1 MTAAGKKVVNVA
13 GESKMEVRLLEKTK
27 DGKVSFLLKNSDVF
41 YANTLR
47 RLMIEEV
54 PVMAIEDVE
63 FRENSSA
70 LYDEILAHR
79 LGLIPLKTDLKSYN
93 LPEECTCKGKGCAK
107 CTLKLTLKAK
117 GPGIVYASDLKS
129 KDPKIKPVF
138 PKMPIVELFKDQ
150 KIKLEATAI
159 LGKGIDHAKFSPG
172 LFFYKNKPV
181 VEISKECDNCGVC
194 IESCPKNIFVMKNKK
209 VEIDKDKLLDC
220 HLCNACLDV
229 CPKNAISVEADDKDI
244 IFNIESF
251 GQLSPREIVVKAV
264 DIFDKKLKEFDKLL
278 K

>member
-1 MTAAGKKVVNVA
+1 
-13 GESKMEVRLLEKTK
+13 MEIRLLEKTK
-27 DGKVSFLLKNSDVF
+27 DGKLSFLLKNSDVF

-47 RLMIEEV
+47 RMMIEEV

-70 LYDEILAHR
+70 LYDEIVAHR

-107 CTLKLTLKAK
+107 CTLKLTLSVK

-129 KDPKIKPVF
+129 KDPKVKPIF
-138 PKMPIVELFKDQ
+138 PKTPIVELFNNQ
-150 KIKLEATAI
+150 KMKLEAIAI

-172 LFFYKNKPV
+172 LFFYKNKPI
-181 VEISKECDNCGVC
+181 VEISKECDNCGIC
-194 IESCPKNIFVMKNKK
+194 IDACPKNIFVMKNKK
-209 VEIDKDKLLDC
+209 IEINKDKLLDC
-220 HLCNACLDV
+220 HLCNACIEI
-229 CPKNAISVEADDKDI
+229 CPKKAVSIEAADKDI
-244 IFNIESF
+244 IFHIESF
-251 GQLSPREIVVKAV
+251 GQLSPKEIVAASI
-264 DIFDKKLKEFDKLL
+264 DILNNKLREFDKLL

>member
-1 MTAAGKKVVNVA
+1 MVAGKKVVNVA

-27 DGKVSFLLKNSDVF
+27 DGKLSFLLKSSDVF
-41 YANTLR
+41 YANTIR

-63 FRENSSA
+63 FRDNSSA

-79 LGLIPLKTDLKSYN
+79 LGLMPLKTDLKSYN

-107 CTLKLTLKAK
+107 CTLKITLSVK
-117 GPGIVYASDLKS
+117 GPGTVYASDLKT
-129 KDPKIKPVF
+129 KDPKVKPIF
-138 PKMPIVELFKDQ
+138 PKTPIVELFKDQ

-172 LFFYKNKPV
+172 SFFYKNKPII
-181 VEISKECDNCGVC
+181 EISKECDNCGIC
-194 IESCPKNIFVMKNKK
+194 IEACPKNIFVMKKK
-209 VEIDKDKLLDC
+209 NVEVEKDKLLDC
-220 HLCNACLDV
+220 HLCNACV
-229 CPKNAISVEADDKDI
+229 EICPKKAVTVKADDKDI
-244 IFNIESF
+244 MLTVESF
-251 GQLSPREIVVKAV
+251 GQLSPEEIVVKSV

>member
-27 DGKVSFLLKNSDVF
+27 DGKLSFLLKNSDVS
-41 YANTLR
+41 YANTIR

-93 LPEECTCKGKGCAK
+93 LPEECSCKGKGCAK
-107 CTLKLTLKAK
+107 CTLKITLSVK
-117 GPGIVYASDLKS
+117 GPGMVYASDMKS

-138 PKMPIVELFKDQ
+138 PKTPLVELFKDQ
-150 KIKLEATAI
+150 KIKLEATAV
-159 LGKGIDHAKFSPG
+159 LGKGIDHSKFSPG
-172 LFFYKNKPV
+172 LFFYKNKPIIG
-181 VEISKECDNCGVC
+181 ISKECDNCGMC

-209 VEIDKDKLLDC
+209 IEIDKDKLLDC
-220 HLCNACLDV
+220 HLCNACVDI
-229 CPKNAISVEADDKDI
+229 CPKKAVTVEADDKDI

-251 GQLSPREIVVKAV
+251 GQLSPREIVVKVV